1 LRSLKRTP
9 SSRQKRAIIKING
22 PDKNQAAIAP

>member
-1 LRSLKRTP
+1 MQQVLGQDTP
-9 SSRQKRAIIKING
+9 DGSYING